1 MIFQTSSYN
10 DCSTSGASAVQSG
23 FENLCENYIMEV
35 NRLIRENSV
44 NTALSFMNLPCPPPD
59 PTQYKTYIK
68 YLTNFT
74 ENLKPTVLIHGVST
88 VTTTNL

>member
-1 MIFQTSSYN
+1 MIFQTSSQS
-10 DCSTSGASAVQSG
+10 DCSASGSSAVQTS
-23 FENLCENYIMEV
+23 FEHLCENYITEV

-44 NTALSFMNLPCPPPD
+44 NTALSFMNLPFPPPD
-59 PTQYKTYIK
+59 PSQYKNYIK